1 MYTIINSEP
10 GLYTVGFYS
19 PDNVWHPY
27 EDFTDKETAGE
38 KCNFLNGGKI
48 PKPVLILRIPTEV
61 TLDSVR
67 DFINSNGVLSL
78 RNDYWVLV
86 INGLR
91 NDYEVEIVSVKGIDQ
106 NKFQEIEAAVFN
118 FLNKI

>member
-27 EDFTDKETAGE
+27 EDFEDKEAAGE
-38 KCNFLNGGKI
+38 KCNYLNGGKI
-48 PKPVLILRIPTEV
+48 PKPVLIIKIPSSV
-61 TLDSVR
+61 GMKNVR
-67 DFINSNGVLSL
+67 DILLDKNILNL
-78 RNDYWVLV
+78 RDDYWILAV
-86 INGLR
+86 
-91 NDYEVEIVSVKGIDQ
+91 NDGEKFDVEIVSVKEVSQ
-106 NKFQEIEAAVFN
+106 KRFQEIEASVLN